1 MELTDQ
7 EARIIKRIYDKYYAD
22 NISAEEA
29 LADLEE
35 LINADT
41 ED

>member
-7 EARIIKRIYDKYYAD
+7 EARIIKRIYDKYNAQ